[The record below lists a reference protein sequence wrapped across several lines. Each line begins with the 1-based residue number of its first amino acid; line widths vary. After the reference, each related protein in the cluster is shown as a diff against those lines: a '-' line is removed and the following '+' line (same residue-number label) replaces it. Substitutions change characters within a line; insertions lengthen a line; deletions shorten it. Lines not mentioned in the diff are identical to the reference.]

1 MKKLLSLFSFLLLA
15 LTLNFVLASQLES
28 IKPLDAQKMQNEK
41 KAILIDV
48 RELDETKDGM
58 AKGALFIPL
67 SMMKD
72 KKVEWE
78 KIVATLPKDKTI
90 IVYCRSGRRS
100 DIVGEELIKKGFK
113 VLNMGGFEYWQK
125 AGLPVEIK

>member
-72 KKVEWE
+72 KKDEWE

>member
-1 MKKLLSLFSFLLLA
+1 MKKFLSLFSFLLLA

-113 VLNMGGFEYWQK
+113 VLNMGGFESWQK
-125 AGLPVEIK
+125 AGLPVEKK